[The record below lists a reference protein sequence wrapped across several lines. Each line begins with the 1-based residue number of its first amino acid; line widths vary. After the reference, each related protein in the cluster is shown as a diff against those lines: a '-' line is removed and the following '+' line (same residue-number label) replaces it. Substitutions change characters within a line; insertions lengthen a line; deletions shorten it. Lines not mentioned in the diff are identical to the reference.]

1 MHRNTFN
8 RQLDILTRINITCN
22 DNIVQAI
29 IVCGY
34 YDNPILYVR
43 FMYV

>member
-1 MHRNTFN
+1 MY
-8 RQLDILTRINITCN
+8 I

-34 YDNPILYVR
+34 YDNPTLYVR
-43 FMYV
+43 FMYMYCIHSPQLH